1 MLNENTIPV
10 GPSDEGLVVN
20 IIRFSHLLRENEIS
34 VTLSSVLDAIRGLEF
49 IDISNPN
56 LFRCLLRTNFVHR
69 KDDIGLFDKLFFL
82 FWFSEQQNSL
92 QLNSHDSG
100 DAEPE
105 ADGQSELEKEIVDY
119 RNDKYSLNETSDE
132 WVACYSPDALNRI
145 CKLPDFKESRE
156 LYESIKKCLLPLRNR
171 LSRRFQYTLRGKE
184 ITLRRILRKNM
195 QFGGELILLDFKKK
209 KIKKRRIIF
218 LCDVSGSMN
227 VYTMMLLQFAHA
239 LKQLDHRT
247 EIFFFSTNLSRWTN
261 QFHVGDYSNT
271 LSRLPELVSD
281 WGGGTRIGHC
291 LKDFNEIY
299 GGRMLSGKTILLI
312 FSDGWDRGETHV
324 LKHQMAYLKNKSHKI
339 IWLNP
344 LMGTKDYQPICRGM
358 NAALPYVDYFLP
370 LGNARDLHSL
380 GLMLEKMIV

>member
-119 RNDKYSLNETSDE
+119 RNDKNSLNETSDE
-132 WVACYSPDALNRI
+132 LMACYSPDALNRS